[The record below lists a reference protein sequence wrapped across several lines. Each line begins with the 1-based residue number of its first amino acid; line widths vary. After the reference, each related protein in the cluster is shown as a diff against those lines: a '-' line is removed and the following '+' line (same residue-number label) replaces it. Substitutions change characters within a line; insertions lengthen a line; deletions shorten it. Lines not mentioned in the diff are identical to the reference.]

1 MVGGLFDIAKQ
12 GAQLE
17 AEGAAM
23 FGDEAIDA
31 QIRLT
36 ASRDR
41 VANEYCRDVLQHRID
56 LLRMLRDRNQ
66 RLLEGI
72 SQAQFALDLQNA
84 HIEATLGRIATRD
97 LSDEA
102 MQVIEYLRTV
112 SAMLYQRFYE
122 EAEKIEAL
130 AGPLPPL
137 PDYDPVNDTSI
148 DTRMRRRLI
157 AQRRRIYAQ
166 IAKLRRQQEKEA
178 IRRAKEQERLRKQ
191 GALDFLDEIEGT
203 FK

>member
-1 MVGGLFDIAKQ
+1 VVGGLFDIAKQ